1 MKLLFTSAFVLIINF
16 SFGQNSPQQI
26 PEWFKTHMEEMV
38 GTWKTDNAKYMSENE
53 TWDAYGMVWE
63 YGIGKMSI
71 NGRLYGIEDGEKSGD
86 FWEFKTFW
94 NPDDGKVYA
103 YQFGGNG
110 TLGKG
115 EATEDSVLQTFY
127 YPNGQ
132 SAKVGHKAWFD
143 EEGKHHTKSFNVTDD
158 GKWEDRR
165 YYVWKKR

>member
-1 MKLLFTSAFVLIINF
+1 MKLLYTSAFVLLINF
-16 SFGQNSPQQI
+16 SFAQNSSEQM
-26 PEWFKTHMEEMV
+26 PEWFKKHMEEMV

-63 YGIGKMSI
+63 YGIGNMSI
-71 NGRLYGIEDGEKSGD
+71 NGRLYGIKDGEKSGD

-110 TLGKG
+110 TFGKG
-115 EATEDSVLQTFY
+115 VATEEQVSQTFY

-143 EEGKHHTKSFNVTDD
+143 EEGNHHTKSFDITEQ
-158 GKWEDRR
+158 GEWKDRR
-165 YYVWKKR
+165 YYVWEKQ